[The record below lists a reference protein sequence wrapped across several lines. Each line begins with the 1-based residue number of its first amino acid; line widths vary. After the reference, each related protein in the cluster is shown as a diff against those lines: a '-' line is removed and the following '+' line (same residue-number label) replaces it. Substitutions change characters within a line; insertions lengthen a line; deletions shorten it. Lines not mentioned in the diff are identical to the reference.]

1 MPEFPEPDDAPY
13 EEIRRTGSPRSNWAD
28 FIIPTGMEKKIV
40 PIAVVVIALVFVAG
54 TVGIV
59 GAGQRGVLLRFGA
72 VTGEIKEEGLY
83 FKIPFAEQVVLMSTQ
98 IQKYSAPASS
108 SSKDLQ
114 VVVTEVSLNYQLNAS
129 NVGETYR
136 NMRQEY
142 ESRIIQPFIQE
153 AVKSTTANFE
163 AEQLITQR
171 PRVKAEL
178 QDLITIRLAPLG
190 IGVIELSITDFR
202 FTQVFQD
209 SIEAK
214 VRAVQQALEA
224 ENALRR
230 VEFEAQQA
238 IVKATAEAKGLELQ
252 KVQITAQL
260 LELRQIEVQRTAVEK
275 WNGVMPSVVTSGGP
289 VPMLD
294 VFAPRR

>member
-1 MPEFPEPDDAPY
+1 MTEFST
-13 EEIRRTGSPRSNWAD
+13 EEFRD
-28 FIIPTGMEKKIV
+28 FRIPHGLGKKIV
-40 PIAVVVIALVFVAG
+40 VIVAVIAVLVVVAG
-54 TVGIV
+54 STGIV

-72 VTGEIKEEGLY
+72 VTGQIKDEGLY
-83 FKIPFAEQVVLMSTQ
+83 FKVPFAEEVVLMSTQ
-98 IQKYSAPASS
+98 IQKYSAPASA

-114 VVVTEVSLNYQLNAS
+114 VVTTEVTLNYQLEGS
-129 NVGETYR
+129 KVGETYR

-142 ESRIIQPFIQE
+142 ENRVIQPFIQE
-153 AVKSTTANFE
+153 AVKSTTANFD

-178 QDLITIRLAPLG
+178 QDLITVRLAPLG

-214 VRAVQQALEA
+214 VKAVQQALEA
-224 ENALRR
+224 ENALKR
-230 VEFEAQQA
+230 VGFEAQQA

-260 LELRQIEVQRTAVEK
+260 LDLRRIEVQGRAVEK

-294 VFAPRR
+294 VFAPRQ

>member
-1 MPEFPEPDDAPY
+1 MTDYQAGEFGNFKLPP
-13 EEIRRTGSPRSNWAD
+13 
-28 FIIPTGMEKKIV
+28 GMGKTIAAV
-40 PIAVVVIALVFVAG
+40 AIAVATIALVAG
-54 TVGIV
+54 SVGIV

-72 VTGEIKEEGLY
+72 VTGTIKNEGLY
-83 FKIPFAEQVVLMSTQ
+83 FKIPFVEQVVLMSTQ
-98 IQKYSAPASS
+98 IQKYSALSS
-108 SSKDLQ
+108 ASSKDLQ
-114 VVVTEVSLNYQLNAS
+114 VVTTEVTLNYQLDSS
-129 NVGETYR
+129 NVGEIYR
-136 NMRQEY
+136 NMRQDY
-142 ESRIIQPFIQE
+142 EQRVIQPFVQE
-153 AVKSTTANFE
+153 AVKSTAANFD

-171 PRVKAEL
+171 PRVKADL
-178 QDLITIRLAPLG
+178 QNLISKRLALLG
-190 IGVIELSITDFR
+190 ITVVELSITDFR

-214 VRAVQQALEA
+214 VKAVQQALEA

-230 VEFEAQQA
+230 VGFEAQQA

-252 KVQITAQL
+252 KAQITAQL
-260 LELRQIEVQRTAVEK
+260 LELRQIEVQRAAVEK